1 MGPASRNKINEKGSD
16 SMAVDLGLAASQI
29 TGALISSSTVS
40 VKGDS
45 SQESVEKAV
54 SLYSMVLS
62 KLTER
67 DRAGKL

>member
-1 MGPASRNKINEKGSD
+1 
-16 SMAVDLGLAASQI
+16 MAVDLGLAASQI